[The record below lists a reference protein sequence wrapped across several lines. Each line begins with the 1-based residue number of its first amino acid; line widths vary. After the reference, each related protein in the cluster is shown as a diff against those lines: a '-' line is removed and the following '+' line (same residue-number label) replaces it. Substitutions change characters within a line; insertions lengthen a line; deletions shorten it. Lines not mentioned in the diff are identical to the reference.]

1 MILLKRNCIKLI
13 AIITFVIVLVVVNVL
28 VFSGCSEAMYK
39 VDYCGQKDKYSNA
52 QDSYKA
58 GSEVK
63 LCYTMVATEYSY
75 KFYLDGERVDYEYD
89 DATGYYVVSFVMPEH
104 DVKLECNSRNSM
116 EAYIE

>member
-1 MILLKRNCIKLI
+1 MILLKRNCIKFI
-13 AIITFVIVLVVVNVL
+13 AIITFVIVLVLVNVL

-58 GSEVK
+58 GSEVE

-75 KFYLDGERVDYEYD
+75 KFYLDGECVDYEYD
-89 DATGYYVVSFVMPEH
+89 DVTGYYVVSFVMPDH
-104 DVKLECNSRNSM
+104 DVKLECESNYSWGV
-116 EAYIE
+116 E

>member
-1 MILLKRNCIKLI
+1 MFKYKK
-13 AIITFVIVLVVVNVL
+13 FIVLISAVIFML
-28 VFSGCSEAMYK
+28 SICMFSGCSEAMYK

-58 GSEVK
+58 GSEVE

-89 DATGYYVVSFVMPEH
+89 DATGYYVVSFVMPDH
-104 DVKLECNSRNSM
+104 DVKLECESNYSWGV
-116 EAYIE
+116 E